1 MLGKLYGVVAKRR
14 GRIVSEEVREGSS
27 FFTVTA
33 LLPVVESFGFADGE
47 NALHISKYNYKI
59 ARRY

>member
-33 LLPVVESFGFADGE
+33 LLPVVESFGFTDGE
-47 NALHISKYNYKI
+47 RRCI
-59 ARRY
+59 AIA